1 MSSRK
6 SGSTGEGLPSTKY
19 GERTPLRS
27 VENEMQHLSTPS
39 SRLKSSAD
47 AVKTIKDDVPLCEC
61 SPSTKVSQTSA
72 PISDVTTADAA
83 CGLGDVTFKS
93 FVCPGGEVEISGSSL
108 CAEQSIVLPYDQATS
123 ITETEDTVLSDSMIV
138 QSSRDHNEHPYYN
151 PEMID
156 ASSGD
161 ADAAAASLCGIYST
175 TLASGSLEDEH
186 ATHDSVVSQTDCC
199 GERDACDRGEVE
211 VADVNIRH
219 DEMIPL
225 PLAQLDESSQDNSVN
240 STNVSDCG
248 QQSETCQADHPDSSS
263 LNEVPVTTTVFESK
277 GTTLS
282 DVTFKSFN
290 CSGGEIEILD
300 RTNVI
305 NETIPLSTAYT
316 VTSSLSY
323 SLNQSVL
330 ASEHDVQ
337 NGNDHSD
344 HPYCFDESDSSTSG
358 GNLSSAQEPL
368 SCSTNE
374 IDEVKQIT
382 LVAPESERKGE
393 EDAAFGSFFKVGD
406 RVEESNGTSLSEKTF
421 SLPDHQA
428 VIGQPLDN
436 NTVPASVTQDQI
448 QADYELLN
456 CHEGNDEVVLDT
468 HSPVFRTS
476 SLINISLNR
485 LDNESNCQFQ
495 ETDKQSIHPEDSA
508 LPSMLHKT
516 ESSDCN
522 KSVASAE
529 SPTPVEVQQHLEH
542 VSQVHSSS
550 GAPESSEAKDSA
562 LGSSGHGHALS
573 NPAEQL
579 NAENI
584 PGILKAL
591 SQCPSLASALQFG
604 ILSPVVRRIST
615 FMAQTDPALDH
626 FLADDSVVD
635 GEKSLIAPVIGDR
648 SGLWA
653 EHLESPMPHPLFNS
667 TALGYKTQSGLVT
680 EPEKGVSAK
689 QCAMP
694 QSEVEKPVLD
704 FPLIADGPLQQQ
716 LRQMAEF
723 LMLAS
728 GKMCPTGVPASA
740 LPPAA
745 ATAPSARTT
754 PAESH
759 SVCVGTT
766 AVELVDHS
774 INTSGQFERKRE
786 FSMVD
791 SCTLTDPLLWNV
803 PPGSLECIPRQ
814 ELEQRLR
821 SSMIMVEALV
831 QQLTAARAQGS
842 PSAGP
847 APSELREKLV
857 QTDHTELSQT
867 SMYRDLYM
875 EALSRISELELD
887 GSSLQSL
894 IQWMQDTRVT
904 MTSLSSDTD
913 AALSNMKEIE
923 DVVREDHQSL
933 IVHYGK
939 MKALLENTKET
950 QTRMMQK
957 VKDAL
962 HQRNDMRT
970 QMEEA
975 FTAKEAA
982 FSAMEQLRTHCGT
995 EMSELHKSLGS
1006 QQQLLAAL
1014 NQAYPEQVALN
1025 QAYSETLNSASN
1037 LLSETMEEQSSL
1049 MKELCTVR
1057 GLLQKTAPM
1066 LLKLNDKAAAALRE
1080 RDEYFSARDQAVE
1093 EKEQVEE
1100 ELNQTKLNFQTAR
1113 EQIGDLNLQLTI
1125 LSSEM
1130 GVLRQK
1136 LTERDEERGQLE
1148 RKVTEL
1154 SATVSSTLAS
1164 YTYLEQALASETTKL
1179 QQSWKDIQQA
1189 KDRANE
1195 LEMSLD
1201 QSEERVSELS
1211 QALAQSEEQLD
1222 QLQTLSQSQKLQIQQ
1237 LQEICTQLSGVR
1249 EMNEFLQME
1258 NELAREQVAE
1268 SERLLRANLQ
1278 ALRERNIQCEDLKAE
1293 LSQLQLEKRSLQEQL
1308 ETTTSRAGA
1317 TQLELGEKLA
1327 QAVTEITL
1335 LHHTLRGLTNELHAA
1350 LNDEKSEAQ
1359 KDKECQPL
1367 QHLDRRHPSSSFV
1380 DSIMVALTTEK
1391 EEDVKSETP
1400 PEAVPSDVPEP
1411 QCETLFS
1418 EKSAFTRIAAFTPK
1432 KSLKAGVEFEPEED
1446 DQNSVVELLA
1456 DLGST
1461 VTELIS
1467 ALKLVQERKDAELE
1481 ELHNT
1486 IYGLQ
1491 EEQQAANSKHKA
1503 QVFEL
1508 QHQLS
1513 RLNILVDRGNQ
1524 ALQQKAQD
1532 DKTLTTLSAE
1542 IQDVQEILNK
1552 HKTDNNELRKEVAD
1566 LRRSLQQ
1573 SKVESQFLR
1582 EELRKAGGV
1591 SANPAHF
1598 MEEKIQLL
1606 KEVERLKL
1614 SLQEVEQARVKLL
1627 ERAKRHQMIHQNNQQ
1642 KSENELQML
1651 NKMINKVRETLLTLP
1666 EVVKNCEQLK
1676 QLVEYIG

>member
-6 SGSTGEGLPSTKY
+6 SSSTGEGLPSSKN

-27 VENEMQHLSTPS
+27 LENGMLHLSTPS
-39 SRLKSSAD
+39 SRRKSSAD
-47 AVKTIKDDVPLCEC
+47 AVKTIKDDVPLYAC
-61 SPSTKVSQTSA
+61 SPE
-72 PISDVTTADAA
+72 AA
-83 CGLGDVTFKS
+83 WGLGDVTFKS
-93 FVCPGGEVEISGSSL
+93 FICPGGEVEISGSSV
-108 CAEQSIVLPYDQATS
+108 CAEQSIILPYDQDTS
-123 ITETEDTVLSDSMIV
+123 ITTTEDTVISDSMIV
-138 QSSRDHNEHPYYN
+138 ESCSDHTEHPYYN
-151 PEMID
+151 LEMID
-156 ASSGD
+156 ASSVD
-161 ADAAAASLCGIYST
+161 AEAAAASFYEIDNT
-175 TLASGSLEDEH
+175 ALASGSLEDEH
-186 ATHDSVVSQTDCC
+186 ATHDSVVSPNDCS

-211 VADVNIRH
+211 VADVTRQH
-219 DEMIPL
+219 DETIPL
-225 PLAQLDESSQDNSVN
+225 PQAQLNESSQDNSLN
-240 STNVSDCG
+240 SSNVSDCG
-248 QQSETCQADHPDSSS
+248 QLCQADHPNSTSVHG
-263 LNEVPVTTTVFESK
+263 VPVPTAVFETK
-277 GTTLS
+277 GTKLS

-290 CSGGEIEILD
+290 CSGGEMELSD
-300 RTNVI
+300 ATNLI
-305 NETIPLSTAYT
+305 NETIPLPT
-316 VTSSLSY
+316 VTSTLSY
-323 SLNQSVL
+323 SDGMNQSIL
-330 ASEHDVQ
+330 AGDHDVQ
-337 NGNDHSD
+337 NDNDHLD
-344 HPYCFDESDSSTSG
+344 HPYCCDESSSSTSR
-358 GNLSSAQEPL
+358 GNLSTAQEPL
-368 SCSTNE
+368 SCSTNG
-374 IDEVKQIT
+374 IDEVKQIS
-382 LVAPESERKGE
+382 LVAPDSETDGE
-393 EDAAFGSFFKVGD
+393 EDAAFGSVFKVGD
-406 RVEESNGTSLSEKTF
+406 GVEHSNGTSLSEKTI
-421 SLPDHQA
+421 SLSDHHA
-428 VIGQPLDN
+428 VICQPLDD
-436 NTVPASVTQDQI
+436 NTAPASVTQDQI

-456 CHEGNDEVVLDT
+456 CHEGNDEVVLD
-468 HSPVFRTS
+468 HPPVFYTS
-476 SLINISLNR
+476 SLINTSLNQ

-495 ETDKQSIHPEDSA
+495 ETSKHSIHPEDSA

-522 KSVASAE
+522 KSVAPAE
-529 SPTPVEVQQHLEH
+529 GPTPVEVQQHLEI
-542 VSQVHSSS
+542 VSQVHSTS
-550 GAPESSEAKDSA
+550 GAPEPSEAKDSA
-562 LGSSGHGHALS
+562 LGSSENGHALS
-573 NPAEQL
+573 NSAEHL
-579 NAENI
+579 HADNI

-591 SQCPSLASALQFG
+591 SQCPSLASALKFG

-615 FMAQTDPALDH
+615 FKTRTDRALDN

-635 GEKSLIAPVIGDR
+635 GEKSLMPPVIGDP

-653 EHLESPMPHPLFNS
+653 EHLESPMSRPLFNS
-667 TALGYKTQSGLVT
+667 TVLGYNTQSGPVP
-680 EPEKGVSAK
+680 EPEKGVSVK
-689 QCAMP
+689 PCAIT
-694 QSEVEKPVLD
+694 QSEAEKPVLD
-704 FPLIADGPLQQQ
+704 YPLIADGPLQQQ

-723 LMLAS
+723 LMFAS
-728 GKMCPTGVPASA
+728 GKMGPAGVSAYA

-745 ATAPSARTT
+745 ATVPSAITT

-759 SVCVGTT
+759 SVCVGTS

-786 FSMVD
+786 FTVVD
-791 SCTLTDPLLWNV
+791 SCTLTDPLLWNL
-803 PPGSLECIPRQ
+803 PPGSLECFPRE

-831 QQLTAARAQGS
+831 QQLTAAREQGCH
-842 PSAGP
+842 SAGP

-875 EALSRISELELD
+875 EALSRISDLELD

-904 MTSLSSDTD
+904 MTSLTSDTD

-923 DVVREDHQSL
+923 DVVREDQQSL
-933 IVHYGK
+933 TVHYGK
-939 MKALLENTKET
+939 MKALLENTKVT
-950 QTRMMQK
+950 QMRMMQK

-970 QMEEA
+970 QMEDA

-995 EMSELHKSLGS
+995 EMSELQKSLGS

-1057 GLLQKTAPM
+1057 GFLQKTAPM

-1080 RDEYFSARDQAVE
+1080 RDEHFSARDQAVE
-1093 EKEQVEE
+1093 EKEQIEE
-1100 ELNQTKLNFQTAR
+1100 ELNQTKWNLQTAR
-1113 EQIGDLNLQLTI
+1113 EQTGDLNLQLTI

-1164 YTYLEQALASETTKL
+1164 YTFLEQALTSETTKL
-1179 QQSWKDIQQA
+1179 QKSWKDIQQA
-1189 KDRANE
+1189 KDKANE
-1195 LEMSLD
+1195 LETSLD

-1222 QLQTLSQSQKLQIQQ
+1222 QLQTLSQSQKLQIQK
-1237 LQEICTQLSGVR
+1237 LQNVCTQLSGVQ

-1258 NELAREQVAE
+1258 NELAREQVVE

-1278 ALRERNIQCEDLKAE
+1278 ALRERNIHCEDLKTE
-1293 LSQLQLEKRSLQEQL
+1293 HSQLQLENRNLQEQL
-1308 ETTTSRAGA
+1308 ETTASRASA

-1350 LNDEKSEAQ
+1350 LNDKKSEEQ
-1359 KDKECQPL
+1359 GDKEFPTL
-1367 QHLDRRHPSSSFV
+1367 QHSERRHPSSSFV
-1380 DSIMVALTTEK
+1380 DRIMVALTTEK
-1391 EEDVKSETP
+1391 EEDGKLETL
-1400 PEAVPSDVPEP
+1400 PEPDVPEP
-1411 QCETLFS
+1411 QCEALFS

-1432 KSLKAGVEFEPEED
+1432 KSLRAVVEFEPEED
-1446 DQNSVVELLA
+1446 DQSNVAELLA

-1491 EEQQAANSKHKA
+1491 EEQQASNSKNIA
-1503 QVFEL
+1503 EVFQL
-1508 QHQLS
+1508 QHQLN
-1513 RLNILVDRGNQ
+1513 RLNILVERGNQ

-1532 DKTLTTLSAE
+1532 DKTLTTLSVE

-1552 HKTDNNELRKEVAD
+1552 HKTDNNELRKEVVE

-1582 EELRKAGGV
+1582 EELRKAGGA

-1614 SLQEVEQARVKLL
+1614 SLQEVEQAKVKLL

-1651 NKMINKVRETLLTLP
+1651 SKLINKVRETLLSLP
-1666 EVVKNCEQLK
+1666 EVVKNCEQLQ

>member
-6 SGSTGEGLPSTKY
+6 STGEGLPSSKN

-27 VENEMQHLSTPS
+27 LDNEMLHLSTPS
-39 SRLKSSAD
+39 SRRKSSAD
-47 AVKTIKDDVPLCEC
+47 TVKTIKDEVPLYEC
-61 SPSTKVSQTSA
+61 SPE
-72 PISDVTTADAA
+72 AA
-83 CGLGDVTFKS
+83 WGLGDVSFKS
-93 FVCPGGEVEISGSSL
+93 FICPGGEVEILGSSV
-108 CAEQSIVLPYDQATS
+108 CAEQSIILPYDQDTS
-123 ITETEDTVLSDSMIV
+123 ITATEDTVISDSMIV
-138 QSSRDHNEHPYYN
+138 ESCSDHTEHPYYYV
-151 PEMID
+151 EMLD
-156 ASSGD
+156 ASSVD
-161 ADAAAASLCGIYST
+161 AEAAAASFYEVDNT
-175 TLASGSLEDEH
+175 ALASGSLEDED
-186 ATHDSVVSQTDCC
+186 ATHDSVVSPNECS
-199 GERDACDRGEVE
+199 GERDARDGGEVE
-211 VADVNIRH
+211 AADVTRQH
-219 DEMIPL
+219 DETIPL
-225 PLAQLDESSQDNSVN
+225 PQAQLDESSQDDSLNS
-240 STNVSDCG
+240 SNVSDCG
-248 QQSETCQADHPDSSS
+248 QLCQVDPPNSSS
-263 LNEVPVTTTVFESK
+263 VHGVPVTPTVFETK
-277 GTTLS
+277 GTKLS

-290 CSGGEIEILD
+290 CSGGEIELLD
-300 RTNVI
+300 GTNLI
-305 NETIPLSTAYT
+305 NETIPLPT
-316 VTSSLSY
+316 VTSTLSY
-323 SLNQSVL
+323 SDSMNQSIL
-330 ASEHDVQ
+330 AGDYDVQ
-337 NGNDHSD
+337 NDNDHLD
-344 HPYCFDESDSSTSG
+344 HPYCCDESSSSTSI
-358 GNLSSAQEPL
+358 GNLSTAKEPL

-374 IDEVKQIT
+374 IDEVKQSSV
-382 LVAPESERKGE
+382 VAADSKTEGE
-393 EDAAFGSFFKVGD
+393 EDAAFGSVFKV
-406 RVEESNGTSLSEKTF
+406 VEGVEPSNGTSLSEKTI
-421 SLPDHQA
+421 SLSDHHA
-428 VIGQPLDN
+428 VICQPLDD
-436 NTVPASVTQDQI
+436 NTALASVSQDQI

-456 CHEGNDEVVLDT
+456 CPEGNDDVVLD
-468 HSPVFRTS
+468 HPPVFHTS
-476 SLINISLNR
+476 SLINTSLNQ

-495 ETDKQSIHPEDSA
+495 ETSKHSIQPEDSA
-508 LPSMLHKT
+508 LPSMLQQT

-529 SPTPVEVQQHLEH
+529 GPTPVEVQQHLEI
-542 VSQVHSSS
+542 VSQVHSKS
-550 GAPESSEAKDSA
+550 GAPEPSEAKDSA
-562 LGSSGHGHALS
+562 LGSSENGHALYNS
-573 NPAEQL
+573 AEQL
-579 NAENI
+579 HADNI

-591 SQCPSLASALQFG
+591 SQCPSLASALKFG

-615 FMAQTDPALDH
+615 CNTRTDRALDNY
-626 FLADDSVVD
+626 LAEDSVLD
-635 GEKSLIAPVIGDR
+635 GEKSLMAPVIGDP

-653 EHLESPMPHPLFNS
+653 EHLQSPMSRPLFNS
-667 TALGYKTQSGLVT
+667 TVLGCNTQSGPVP
-680 EPEKGVSAK
+680 EPEKGASVNS
-689 QCAMP
+689 CAIP
-694 QSEVEKPVLD
+694 QSEAERLEYP
-704 FPLIADGPLQQQ
+704 FIADGPLQQQ

-723 LMLAS
+723 LMFAS
-728 GKMCPTGVPASA
+728 GKMGPAGVSASA

-745 ATAPSARTT
+745 ATVPSARTA

-759 SVCVGTT
+759 SICVGTT

-786 FSMVD
+786 FTVAD
-791 SCTLTDPLLWNV
+791 SCTLTDPLLWNL
-803 PPGSLECIPRQ
+803 PPGSLECFPRE

-831 QQLTAARAQGS
+831 QQLTAARAQTCS
-842 PSAGP
+842 SAGP

-875 EALSRISELELD
+875 EALSRIGDLELD

-894 IQWMQDTRVT
+894 IQWMQGTRVT
-904 MTSLSSDTD
+904 MASLTSDTD

-923 DVVREDHQSL
+923 YEVREDHQSL
-933 IVHYGK
+933 TVHYGN

-957 VKDAL
+957 LKDAL
-962 HQRNDMRT
+962 HQRNEMRT
-970 QMEEA
+970 KMEDA

-995 EMSELHKSLGS
+995 EMSELQKSLGS
-1006 QQQLLAAL
+1006 QHQLLAAL
-1014 NQAYPEQVALN
+1014 NEAYPEQVALN
-1025 QAYSETLNSASN
+1025 QAYSETLSSASN

-1049 MKELCTVR
+1049 IQELCTVR
-1057 GLLQKTAPM
+1057 GFLQKTAPM

-1080 RDEYFSARDQAVE
+1080 RDEHCSARDQAVE
-1093 EKEQVEE
+1093 EREQIEE
-1100 ELNQTKLNFQTAR
+1100 ELNQTKWNLQTAR
-1113 EQIGDLNLQLTI
+1113 EEIGDLNLQLTI

-1148 RKVTEL
+1148 RKVTEM

-1164 YTYLEQALASETTKL
+1164 HTFLEQALASETTKL

-1189 KDRANE
+1189 TDKANE
-1195 LEMSLD
+1195 LETSLD

-1211 QALAQSEEQLD
+1211 QALAQSEGQLD

-1237 LQEICTQLSGVR
+1237 LQDVCTQLGGVR

-1258 NELAREQVAE
+1258 NELAREQVVE

-1278 ALRERNIQCEDLKAE
+1278 ALRERNIQCEDLKTE
-1293 LSQLQLEKRSLQEQL
+1293 HSQLQLENRSLQEQL
-1308 ETTTSRAGA
+1308 ETTASRASA

-1335 LHHTLRGLTNELHAA
+1335 LHHTLRGVTNELHAA
-1350 LNDEKSEAQ
+1350 LNDKKSEAQ
-1359 KDKECQPL
+1359 GHKEFQPL
-1367 QHLDRRHPSSSFV
+1367 QPSERRHPSSSFV
-1380 DSIMVALTTEK
+1380 DSIMVALTNEK
-1391 EEDVKSETP
+1391 EEDGKSETL
-1400 PEAVPSDVPEP
+1400 PEPDVPEP
-1411 QCETLFS
+1411 HDEALFS
-1418 EKSAFTRIAAFTPK
+1418 EKSAFIRISAFTPK
-1432 KSLKAGVEFEPEED
+1432 KGLRAVVEFEPEED
-1446 DQNSVVELLA
+1446 DQSSVAELLA

-1467 ALKLVQERKDAELE
+1467 ALKLVQGRKDAELE

-1486 IYGLQ
+1486 IFGLQ
-1491 EEQQAANSKHKA
+1491 EEQQAANSKHITE
-1503 QVFEL
+1503 VSEL

-1513 RLNILVDRGNQ
+1513 RLNILVERGNQ

-1532 DKTLTTLSAE
+1532 DKTLTTLAVE

-1552 HKTDNNELRKEVAD
+1552 HKTDNNELRKEVVE

-1582 EELRKAGGV
+1582 EELRKAGGA

-1614 SLQEVEQARVKLL
+1614 SLQEVEQAKVKLL

-1651 NKMINKVRETLLTLP
+1651 SKLISKVRETLLSLP
-1666 EVVKNCEQLK
+1666 EVVKNCEQLQ